1 MAEGIVELSADNFE
15 SEVKKSSTPVLV
27 DFWAPWCNPCRAIA
41 PLLEELSKSAGGK
54 FKIGKVNIDDN
65 QVLAGQFNI
74 RAIPTLLLFKDGQIK
89 ETIVGLTN
97 KKDLES
103 KLSAHI

>member
-1 MAEGIVELSADNFE
+1 MAEGIVDLTAENFE

-27 DFWAPWCNPCRAIA
+27 DFWGPWCAPWQAIA
-41 PLLEELSKSAGGK
+41 PLLEELSKTAAGK
-54 FKIGKVNIDDN
+54 YRIAKVNIDDN

-74 RAIPTLLLFKDGQIK
+74 RAIPTILLFKDGQVK

-103 KLSAHI
+103 KLSAHL

>member
-1 MAEGIVELSADNFE
+1 MAEGIVDLSTENFE
-15 SEVKKSSTPVLV
+15 NEVKKSSTPVLV

-41 PLLEELSKSAGGK
+41 PLLEELSKSAAGK
-54 FKIGKVNIDDN
+54 YKIAKVNIDDN
-65 QVLAGQFNI
+65 QALAGQFNI
-74 RAIPTLLLFKDGQIK
+74 RAIPTILLFKNGQVK